1 MERLTGPVMPE
12 PEGKPSEQGRYAVL
26 PDGTVTAAGHDLP
39 MTYQWPVWLR
49 LLAACV
55 TGAAVAC
62 IGTVSHR
69 MGAANSIPYG
79 AVLSLLIVTASA
91 WSARARSGY
100 AGLILH
106 FIFACGTAWGL
117 AILQKTSSALVAVA
131 SPAFVTYASQHVWQ
145 WWLYGIIIVQV
156 ILAFF
161 PARWFTVGVSRA
173 VRRGMQGSEPSR
185 GVR

>member
-1 MERLTGPVMPE
+1 MPE
-12 PEGKPSEQGRYAVL
+12 PEDKPSEQGRYAVL
-26 PDGTVTAAGHDLP
+26 PDGTVTAGHDLP

-161 PARWFTVGVSRA
+161 PARWFAVGVSGA
-173 VRRGMQGSEPSR
+173 VRRGIRGSEPSR
-185 GVR
+185 GGR